1 MSIPA
6 FQPRPLC
13 AAVAVVM
20 LIWLAAVAE
29 DWRAAFPLSD
39 QKNDYYNLLVDGFQE
54 GHLHLKAEVHPGRL
68 SPDPQVR
75 ARAPYLL
82 DASQYN
88 GRYYLYFGVV
98 PVLLLFWPY
107 AALTGH
113 DCPPNLAVLLAA
125 AAAFLFWL
133 RIYTE
138 ARARYFPTARA
149 WLDVT
154 AVGLL
159 ALGSGLPVLLVSG
172 GMYEV
177 ALAWGGLWV
186 AVLFWSLF
194 RALHSERHTVAW
206 LAAASLAYG
215 LGVGCRPTIF
225 LLGPLLPLVAWLAAR
240 KRPQDRVR
248 LLGAVVIPAGAIG
261 LGLMLYN
268 HARFDSPFEFGLNHQ
283 VNAIAG
289 GKLQDASF
297 VPANVDWYY
306 FTPPTLSAYF
316 PYLYPHSSYP
326 MPAGYYAGSEPTHG
340 QPLLTMLAAVCALAA
355 WRHRPAL
362 PRPLGWFLGLLGFAF
377 GVMLLVNASFAYR
390 SSRYLVD
397 FQPMLV
403 LSLLLAAGL
412 VFAGPARPG
421 WRTRL
426 WPVAV
431 GALATLAWVSSL
443 LIACQFLDRFAGT
456 HPQAFRSLAFYGN
469 QPAGWLAR
477 LGLHHYGPLRFKV
490 VFTPQPEAVAEVLVA
505 TGAPGSKDI
514 LFAGQ
519 YPNGQVDFA
528 VYHEGHG
535 GARSALIPIEYGRPY
550 EIELTMGS
558 LYPPIAATYFPGWGE
573 LPRAIVKDFT
583 RVTVDGV
590 TVIRTRQPSYDS
602 SPGLLTFGRAP
613 GRPERSFSGRLDDVR
628 RTPMPDAAQLKL
640 LAETGVW
647 RFEFMLPPG
656 ENLDV
661 QPVLSSGVTGR
672 GNLLYLQN
680 LPDGTFRFGVD
691 FWGVGAQLSPPL
703 TRPAG
708 GLHVLEIFVGPQVA
722 RRAAEAFPGLDVG
735 DLPSAPP
742 RLAVWLDGRLAW
754 STPVIAHA
762 DSYDFAGAGTNT
774 QGFSTAGPA
783 YAGHLRLLPSSPD
796 EIRGFAGKNL
806 APDRP

>member
-1 MSIPA
+1 MKFRIGVPA
-6 FQPRPLC
+6 GFALIL
-13 AAVAVVM
+13 

-29 DWRAAFPLSD
+29 DWRAAFPLAG
-39 QKNDYYNLLVDGFQE
+39 QKVDYYNLLVDGFQE

-133 RIYTE
+133 RIYRE
-138 ARARYFPTARA
+138 ARARYFPLARA
-149 WLDVT
+149 WLDLT

-159 ALGSGLPVLLVSG
+159 AFGAGLPVLLVSG

-177 ALAWGGLWV
+177 ALAWGGMF
-186 AVLFWSLF
+186 AAILFWCLF
-194 RALHSERHTVAW
+194 RALHSERRAAAW

-215 LGVGCRPTIF
+215 LGVGCRPTIL
-225 LLGPLLPLVAWLAAR
+225 LLGPLLALAAGLA
-240 KRPQDRVR
+240 VR
-248 LLGAVVIPAGAIG
+248 EWRRDWLRHLGASVIPAGAIG

-289 GKLQDASF
+289 TKLQAASF

-306 FTPPTLSAYF
+306 FTPPTFSAYF
-316 PYLYPHSSYP
+316 PYLFPHSNYP
-326 MPAGYYAGSEPTHG
+326 LPAGYYAGSEPTHG
-340 QPLLTMLAAVCALAA
+340 QLLLTLLAAVGALAA
-355 WRHRPAL
+355 WRHRPEL
-362 PRPLGWFLGLLGFAF
+362 RRPLGWFLGLLGLAF
-377 GVMLLVNASFAYR
+377 GVMLLLNASFAYR

-397 FQPMLV
+397 FQPALV
-403 LSLLLAAGL
+403 LGWLLAAGL
-412 VFAGPARPG
+412 TFSDPTRSGRPG
-421 WRTRL
+421 RL
-426 WPVAV
+426 WPVTVALLCTLV
-431 GALATLAWVSSL
+431 GVSSL
-443 LIACQFLDRFAGT
+443 LMAIQFLDRFAGT
-456 HPQAFRSLAFYGN
+456 HPRAFQSLAFYGN

-477 LGLHHYGPLRFKV
+477 LGAHHYGPLRFKV
-490 VFTPQPEAVAEVLVA
+490 VFTPQKETVYEALVA
-505 TGAPGSKDI
+505 TGSPGYKDI
-514 LFAGQ
+514 LFAAQ
-519 YPNGQVDFA
+519 YPDGQVDFT

-535 GARSALIPIEYGRPY
+535 GARSALMPIEYGRPY

-558 LYPPIAATYFPGWGE
+558 LYPPGAATYFPGWGG

-583 RVTVDGV
+583 SVTVDGV

-613 GRPERSFSGRLDDVR
+613 GRPERSFSGRLYDMR
-628 RTPMPDAAQLKL
+628 REPVPDLARLNTW
-640 LAETGVW
+640 AETGVW
-647 RFEFMLPPG
+647 RFEFELPPA
-656 ENLDV
+656 ENLDA

-672 GNLLYLQN
+672 GNMLYLHN
-680 LPDGTFRFGVD
+680 LPDGTFRFGMD
-691 FWGVGAQLSPPL
+691 FWGLGAQFSPPL
-703 TRPAG
+703 ARPAG
-708 GLHVLEIFVGPQVA
+708 GPHVLEIFVGPQVA
-722 RRAAEAFPGLDVG
+722 RRAAEAFPGLNIG

-742 RLAVWLDGRLAW
+742 RLAVWLDGRLVW

-762 DSYDFAGAGTNT
+762 DSYDFTGAGTNT
-774 QGFSTAGPA
+774 QGFSTTGPA
-783 YAGHLRLLPSSPD
+783 YAGHLRVLPSPPA
-796 EIRGFAGKNL
+796 EIREFLKKNL
-806 APDRP
+806 TPDRP